1 MNVIYITKNLPYGP
15 DEAFIYAEIN
25 NHLAAGWN
33 ITVVPVR
40 KIRLVHE
47 DGRKLQ
53 GRTWGRGL
61 IDLPILAG
69 FTRELLRNPLLV
81 SRVLLSTLDPRK
93 PKLWLRNMA
102 VWAKGV
108 WLARQAR
115 RAGVDHI
122 HAHWIAVPAT
132 MALIA
137 ARVSGIPFSITAH
150 RYDIAQSNI
159 IAEKSRYAV
168 FIRAIDQSGAEEI
181 VAQQSPGQTAPQLVR
196 MGVNFPKTAVDL
208 RAGALVQMRG
218 IIAAR
223 MVAKKGHETLF
234 RAIAGARANG
244 IDLALD
250 LFGDGPLEQALR
262 HLAQDL
268 GIADLITFGGVLGHD
283 ALMQR
288 LGAGVYDVAVLPS
301 VTARDGDKEGI
312 PVFLMEAMGA
322 GLPVIA
328 TPNGGI
334 AELIR
339 PNCGLLVPEYDAAAL
354 ADAIVR
360 LARDGSLRNKIATG
374 GRAQVIE
381 HFDLSSTCAKL
392 RLMMAAPY
400 AGAKD
405 PVGEGD

>member
-1 MNVIYITKNLPYGP
+1 MNVIYVTKNLPYGP

-25 NHLAAGWN
+25 DHLAAGWN

-47 DGRKLQ
+47 DGRRLQ
-53 GRTWGRGL
+53 GRTWGQGL

-69 FTRELLRNPLLV
+69 FAREMLRRPV
-81 SRVLLSTLDPRK
+81 HVARVLLSTLDLRK
-93 PKLWLRNMA
+93 PKLWPRNMA

-108 WLARQAR
+108 WLAGQAR

-122 HAHWIAVPAT
+122 HVHWIAVPAT

-150 RYDIAQSNI
+150 RYDIAQGNI
-159 IAEKSRYAV
+159 IAEKSRYAT
-168 FIRAIDQSGAEEI
+168 FIRAIDQSGADEI
-181 VAQQSPGQTAPQLVR
+181 VAQQSHGQRPPLLVR
-196 MGVNFPKTAVDL
+196 MGVNFPNAAVQL
-208 RAGALVQMRG
+208 RAGALPQMRG

-234 RAIAGARANG
+234 WAIAAARANG
-244 IDLALD
+244 VDLALD
-250 LFGDGPLEQALR
+250 LFGDGPLEPQLR
-262 HLAQDL
+262 QLAQDL
-268 GIADLITFGGVLGHD
+268 GIADLINFGGVLGHD

-288 LGAGVYDVAVLPS
+288 LGAGAYDVAVLPS

-334 AELIR
+334 AELVAQD
-339 PNCGLLVPEYDAAAL
+339 CGLLVPEYDTAAL
-354 ADAIVR
+354 ADALVD
-360 LARDGSLRNKIATG
+360 LARDGSLRNKIATK
-374 GRAQVIE
+374 GRAQVVE

-392 RLMMAAPY
+392 RRMMAVPDAET
-400 AGAKD
+400 KD
-405 PVGEGD
+405 RAV

>member
-1 MNVIYITKNLPYGP
+1 MNVIYVTKNLPYGP

-33 ITVVPVR
+33 VTVVPVR
-40 KIRLVHE
+40 RTRLVHE
-47 DGRKLQ
+47 DGRRLQ

-69 FTRELLRNPLLV
+69 FAREMLRSPFQV

-93 PKLWLRNMA
+93 PKLWVRNMA

-108 WLARQAR
+108 WLAGQAR

-122 HAHWIAVPAT
+122 HAHWISVPGT

-137 ARVSGIPFSITAH
+137 ARLSGIPFSITAH
-150 RYDIAQSNI
+150 RYDIAQGNI
-159 IAEKSRYAV
+159 VAQKSRYAV

-181 VAQQSPGQTAPQLVR
+181 IAQQSAGQTAPQLVR
-196 MGVNFPKTAVDL
+196 MGVNLPGTAVGL
-208 RAGALVQMRG
+208 RAGALARMRG

-234 RAIAGARANG
+234 RAIAVARANG

-250 LFGDGPLEQALR
+250 LFGDGPLEPALR
-262 HLAQDL
+262 DLVKDL
-268 GIADLITFGGVLGHD
+268 GIADLINFGGVLDHD
-283 ALMQR
+283 TLMQR
-288 LGAGVYDVAVLPS
+288 LISGVYDVAVLPS

-334 AELIR
+334 AELVAQD
-339 PNCGLLVPEYDAAAL
+339 CGLLVPEYDTAAL

-360 LARDGSLRNKIATG
+360 LARDQSLRNRIATR

-381 HFDLSSTCAKL
+381 HFDLFSTCAKL
-392 RLMMAAPY
+392 RLLIAAPD
-400 AGAKD
+400 ARTEDHPG
-405 PVGEGD
+405 